1 MKLKNIFN
9 INKQP
14 DVGYTSK
21 KFIDV
26 YSFDEI
32 LPKKSRYKFKQ
43 SVNTIL
49 DALEDAGV
57 DDTDIKKY
65 LKELLEQAMKITT
78 HSVFKDY

>member
-1 MKLKNIFN
+1 MKLMEILNLN
-9 INKQP
+9 EA
-14 DVGYTSK
+14 SER
-21 KFIDV
+21 FIDV
-26 YSFDEI
+26 YSFDKI
-32 LPKKSRYKFKQ
+32 LPKKSRYKFKE
-43 SVNTIL
+43 SVNAIV